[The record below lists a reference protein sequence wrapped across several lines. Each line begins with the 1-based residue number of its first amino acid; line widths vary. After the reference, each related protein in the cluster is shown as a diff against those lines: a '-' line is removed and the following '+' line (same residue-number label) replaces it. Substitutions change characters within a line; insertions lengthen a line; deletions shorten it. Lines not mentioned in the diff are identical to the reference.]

1 MQSSTNKPLWFAVSS
16 AIHFA
21 VLSLMLATTTL
32 AAAESTDPVALAE
45 EQLKTLETRLQASE
59 PLGASELGEMQAS
72 LLEVRQVARN
82 CLEEVEQ
89 AQRKLD
95 RELKIL
101 DPASAKATADGD
113 GTATEQKLQ
122 ASSSEG
128 GRIVDLNERISTL
141 KARRSSCQ
149 LPQLQRGE
157 L

>member
-1 MQSSTNKPLWFAVSS
+1 MQYSTNKPLWFALSS
-16 AIHFA
+16 AILFA

-45 EQLKTLETRLQASE
+45 EQLKTLETPE
-59 PLGASELGEMQAS
+59 PLGASEFGEMQAS

-128 GRIVDLNERISTL
+128 GRIVDLNERISAL